1 MNGKTSPFDT
11 VAPNNLH
18 PWTDVQGRTLQ
29 ARFVKLFAGTVT
41 IEWNGQMVPLPMTSL
56 SPQSQ
61 ALANQLA
68 SANKPKPKPVSPRPK
83 PAPTPPQ
90 PKVAAQPTVVTED
103 VALDEE
109 HNWQATNGSLIKAKF
124 ISIVD
129 ADINLLVNQGRSEVT
144 VPLTRLTKDSQALAQ
159 KLNKDLQER
168 NKMRTAEANKR
179 KKMKV
184 PALVEAD
191 ISRYHKWMSS
201 TGTEIEAMYVDAGD
215 DGVTLLMR
223 NNPNRPYELG
233 W

>member
-1 MNGKTSPFDT
+1 MKLYLLLLPILFSIGLLQAQSDQLHPWTDTQGRTLQASFISLDSEKVTIKWNGQVVPIPLVSLSPESQSLAKKLASQMNGKTSPFDT

-68 SANKPKPKPVSPRPK
+68 SANKPKPKPVTPTPK

-109 HNWQATNGSLIKAKF
+109 HNWQATNG
-124 ISIVD
+124 
-129 ADINLLVNQGRSEVT
+129 
-144 VPLTRLTKDSQALAQ
+144 
-159 KLNKDLQER
+159 
-168 NKMRTAEANKR
+168 
-179 KKMKV
+179 
-184 PALVEAD
+184 
-191 ISRYHKWMSS
+191 
-201 TGTEIEAMYVDAGD
+201 
-215 DGVTLLMR
+215 
-223 NNPNRPYELG
+223 
-233 W
+233 